1 MAEQQQPTKQK
12 PKKAYISPE
21 RRDRFTWHQGDLKF
35 FASKE
40 ELERHAKENGEKI
53 TWYK

>member
-1 MAEQQQPTKQK
+1 MAEQQSTKQK

-21 RRDRFTWHQGDLKF
+21 RRDRFTCHKDDLKF

-40 ELERHAKENGEKI
+40 ELERHAKEHNEKI